1 MRTILLLRIVVPLCR
16 HGSARIVQKAGMAIG
31 NARNLTGIY
40 EYRARIVHKSE
51 IIPKGVETSL

>member
-1 MRTILLLRIVVPLCR
+1 
-16 HGSARIVQKAGMAIG
+16 MAIG

-51 IIPKGVETSL
+51 IIPKGVETSLAQTVNRPGTLTRHASSPQAMIND